1 MPRDYAAEYARRIQ
15 LARERGLS
23 TPQARGHARSGET
36 TVSRLKEQFG
46 LSSRTD
52 ATQRKVA
59 AALREYERQPA
70 GKKSLTRAAK
80 AHSISPATVKRHAI
94 AAGRIQPVYYYKD
107 GKPTSVK
114 GYETYT
120 AGSFPVLTPDGTVHL
135 HKEFDEHNLS
145 ILGRYWNAVDLA
157 KQTGSDAVLRDFKGT
172 IVRDVDGHEYHLMTS
187 LNGIYAWENSLSMT
201 DLLAFDRSFY
211 SGKHVRVAA

>member
-36 TVSRLKEQFG
+36 AVSRLKEQFG
-46 LSSRTD
+46 LTSRTD

-80 AHSISPATVKRHAI
+80 AHGISPATVKKHAI
-94 AAGRIQPVYYYKD
+94 AAGRIQPVYHYKD
-107 GKPTSVK
+107 GKPSSVK
-114 GYETYT
+114 GFQTYS

-135 HKEFDEHNLS
+135 YHEFDDHNLS
-145 ILGRYWNAVDLA
+145 ILGRYWNTVDTAKRDGVGVFLA
-157 KQTGSDAVLRDFKGT
+157 DFKGT
-172 IVRDVDGHEYHLMTS
+172 VIRDIEGNEYHLMTD
-187 LNGIYAWENSLSMT
+187 LDAIYAWDRSLSIQ
-201 DLLAFDRSFY
+201 DQLDFDRAFY
-211 SGKHVRVAA
+211 SGKKVRGAA